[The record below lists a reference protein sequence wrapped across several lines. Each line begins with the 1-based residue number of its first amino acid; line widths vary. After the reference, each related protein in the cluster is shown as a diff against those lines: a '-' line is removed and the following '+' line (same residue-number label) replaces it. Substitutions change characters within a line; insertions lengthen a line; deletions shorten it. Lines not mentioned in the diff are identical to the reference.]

1 MSSDGYEEISE
12 VDSTTDV
19 GEPMDGEMVTS
30 DRVLELW
37 RGLGCALEL
46 SRSRAKIVELEAQ
59 LAQARDYADLIKTG
73 TPTSGLMRL
82 LGDGH
87 PFVLESVCSPN
98 MFCTM
103 GSFGEVKIWNTSK
116 NATRFQVKPT
126 VEVGSQ
132 AFSME
137 PASGQLFS
145 CVDADPV
152 KCVFGCMT
160 DKLINGIRVRAT
172 ELPCTHAWKIDHHL
186 AEDGNINFSF
196 ELTYLSQKAQEVA
209 NLKQE
214 MAAAYGERVTVDFR
228 VCSGYFLNV
237 SGGRDENGTKVQV
250 WKTKCDHSQWRIH
263 LV

>member
-145 CVDADPV
+145 CVDADPF

-196 ELTYLSQKAQEVA
+196 ELTYLTYQREIDVFS
-209 NLKQE
+209 
-214 MAAAYGERVTVDFR
+214 R